1 MLCELDTGKS
11 TANSHQACREA
22 VLNLGHR
29 SGRARRT
36 EATGWKVTA
45 STLYRVEFAKDLRTD
60 NDVAGYLLVPAS
72 GPSGPENGPKVRM
85 NRQAY

>member
-11 TANSHQACREA
+11 TSNSHQACREA

-36 EATGWKVTA
+36 EATVKIRLESHVL
-45 STLYRVEFAKDLRTD
+45 TLYRVEFAKDLWTMWL
-60 NDVAGYLLVPAS
+60 GTCWYLLVDLVDLADQKTVP
-72 GPSGPENGPKVRM
+72 R
-85 NRQAY
+85 